1 MKIDFYFFSLK
12 SLCIPNICRIFAPK
26 LLNMITQVTNH
37 AETATLKL
45 AGRLDTPAAQ
55 ELTARMDEI
64 EREIGDAA
72 RLIVDAEELEYI
84 SSTGLRVLLALTK
97 RHRDFSIENV
107 QPAVYDVLEMTGFTK
122 IMNVERALR
131 RLSVEGCEVIGRGG
145 VGIVYRLNEDTIIKV
160 FRPGTDIEDVRS
172 EIMMAKEAFV
182 MGMPTAISFDIVRV
196 GEQYGLVY
204 EMLHADTL
212 SACVRREPEKVD
224 AFARQY
230 AELFRQLHQIEVPA
244 DSSVPDALEHD
255 RQQVKYIRR
264 YFSEED
270 VNLLLQILDAIPAGR
285 RLLHL
290 DLQTKNAMVQN
301 GELMLIDMGEV
312 GYGHPLLDLGH
323 AYSAMVALVGEYEKI
338 IGMPQTLGTELWNRA
353 MGYYFEGLPEEVV
366 EQRKRQIEVVGC
378 VRNFSWLALSDSFPE
393 DVVEECKALFE
404 TRVAARRDYIL
415 EVCKT
420 FKDWTL

>member
-1 MKIDFYFFSLK
+1 MVTE
-12 SLCIPNICRIFAPK
+12 
-26 LLNMITQVTNH
+26 ITNQ
-37 AETATLKL
+37 AGAATLTL

-55 ELTARMDEI
+55 QMTAKMDEI
-64 EREIGDAA
+64 ISEIGDAE
-72 RLIVDAEELEYI
+72 RLTVDAEALDYI

-97 RHRDFSIENV
+97 RYRNLRICNV
-107 QPAVYDVLEMTGFTK
+107 QTAVYDVFEMTGFTK

-131 RLSVEGCEVIGRGG
+131 RLSVEGCEVIGIGG
-145 VGIVYRLNEDTIIKV
+145 VGTVYRLNEDTIIKV
-160 FRPGTDIEDVRS
+160 FRAGTDIEDVRG
-172 EIMMAKEAFV
+172 EITMAKEAFV

-204 EMLHADTL
+204 EMLHAETL
-212 SACVRREPEKVD
+212 SACIRREPDKVD

-230 AELFRQLHQIEVPA
+230 ADLFRQMHQIEVPA
-244 DSSVPDALEHD
+244 DSSVPDALQHD
-255 RQQVKYIRR
+255 REQVMHIRR
-264 YFSEED
+264 YFPQESID
-270 VNLLLQILDAIPAGR
+270 LLLQILDAVPAER

-323 AYSAMVALVGEYEKI
+323 AYSAMVTLVGEYEKI
-338 IGMPQTLGTELWNRA
+338 IGMPQALGTELWNRA

-366 EQRKRQIEVVGC
+366 EQRKRQIEVVSC

-393 DVVEECKALFE
+393 DVVEECKALFA